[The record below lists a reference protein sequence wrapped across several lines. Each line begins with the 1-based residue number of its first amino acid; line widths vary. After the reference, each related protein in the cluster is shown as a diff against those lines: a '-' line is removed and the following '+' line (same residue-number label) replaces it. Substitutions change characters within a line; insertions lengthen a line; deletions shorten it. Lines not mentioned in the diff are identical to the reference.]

1 MQVLQRFSRR
11 MTMPVKKAEFPVNKS
26 ENDRGTHQPQEEP
39 YLPSSV
45 GAENRPTCAHT

>member
-1 MQVLQRFSRR
+1 
-11 MTMPVKKAEFPVNKS
+11 MPVKKAEFPVNKS

-45 GAENRPTCAHT
+45 GAENRPVCVCVCVCVMHRE